1 MAKHIHSDP
10 ADFNKLSEFVKPYE
24 AAGRTESAAL
34 LIWFLETIFRL
45 DETEAQDAVC
55 DRKHDVGID
64 AVAVR
69 DDENEVVLF
78 QARRKQKLPATLGD
92 VDFKEFVGSL
102 QQFQSGES
110 VKKIISSTSND
121 ELRNLLTKHEIAEKI
136 GSGYTIR
143 PIFVCN
149 ITNNKGTNPRQAM
162 VLQAVRDQIEYVVT
176 ELNYFLD
183 EHGGDTYDYKTEFK
197 SPKAVGS
204 IRNEVLRAYT
214 KDRKMKRVKPF
225 ALSK

>member
-1 MAKHIHSDP
+1 MAKHIYSDP
-10 ADFNKLSEFVKPYE
+10 TAFNKLSEFIKPYE

-78 QARRKQKLPATLGD
+78 QAKRKQKLPATLGD
-92 VDFKEFVGSL
+92 VDLKEFVGSL
-102 QQFQSGES
+102 QQFKSGES

-121 ELRNLLTKHEIAEKI
+121 ELRNLLTKHTVAQKI
-136 GSGYTIR
+136 GNGYTI
-143 PIFVCN
+143 
-149 ITNNKGTNPRQAM
+149 
-162 VLQAVRDQIEYVVT
+162 
-176 ELNYFLD
+176 
-183 EHGGDTYDYKTEFK
+183 
-197 SPKAVGS
+197 
-204 IRNEVLRAYT
+204 
-214 KDRKMKRVKPF
+214 
-225 ALSK
+225 